1 MAHAFDPGYTR
12 RFATLCRNYPGAEVY
27 PPDDFRVEWG
37 PIFHRGRLDGSA
49 RVLVLGQDAATH
61 ESIARRVLVGEAGQR
76 VQGFL
81 ARLGIDRSYVM
92 VNTFLYS
99 VYGQGGGERHKD
111 DQQIARYRNKWL
123 DALLVDRQVEAV
135 VALGRLADIAFTAW
149 KQTPRGAAT
158 DVAFRAITHPTYPES
173 ASGSGQLTRAEA
185 MAKML
190 DNWNEALPVLSAA
203 ITTPDVA
210 RPLELYGNELLPTDR
225 SPIPEEDLPAG
236 VPPWMRAVESWAVR
250 KNVDEAEGPSA
261 TPAEVANAKRAT
273 IVVKIP
279 RAHRDWPPI

>member
-1 MAHAFDPGYTR
+1 MT
-12 RFATLCRNYPGAEVY
+12 
-27 PPDDFRVEWG
+27 FR
-37 PIFHRGRLDGSA
+37 P
-49 RVLVLGQDAATH
+49 
-61 ESIARRVLVGEAGQR
+61 
-76 VQGFL
+76 
-81 ARLGIDRSYVM
+81 
-92 VNTFLYS
+92 
-99 VYGQGGGERHKD
+99 
-111 DQQIARYRNKWL
+111 
-123 DALLVDRQVEAV
+123 
-135 VALGRLADIAFTAW
+135 
-149 KQTPRGAAT
+149 
-158 DVAFRAITHPTYPES
+158 ITHPTYPES

-190 DNWNEALPVLSAA
+190 TNWNEALPVLSAA

-210 RPLELYGNELLPTDR
+210 RPLELYGTDLLPTDR

-279 RAHRDWPPI
+279 RPHRDWPPLD